1 MVTCCL
7 KLPAALETVTC
18 LDSVRNPDA
27 EADTCSTLPA
37 AMTPRLTG
45 AVALVP
51 FTVMMAPDIAELV
64 WQLSTTTLTVM
75 SLKLC
80 KLVCNV

>member
-1 MVTCCL
+1 MKKIFTRVGDRLMVTCCL

-64 WQLSTTTLTVM
+64 
-75 SLKLC
+75 
-80 KLVCNV
+80 

>member
-1 MVTCCL
+1 VIRIQITIC
-7 KLPAALETVTC
+7 AIYGQI
-18 LDSVRNPDA
+18 R
-27 EADTCSTLPA
+27 TCSTLPA

-64 WQLSTTTLTVM
+64 
-75 SLKLC
+75 
-80 KLVCNV
+80 